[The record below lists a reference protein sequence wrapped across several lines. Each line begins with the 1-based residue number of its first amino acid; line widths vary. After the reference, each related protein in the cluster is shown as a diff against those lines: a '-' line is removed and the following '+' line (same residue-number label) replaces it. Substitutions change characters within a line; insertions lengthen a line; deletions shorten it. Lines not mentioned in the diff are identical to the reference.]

1 MSEFTQDPLSLPG
14 GPPTVWQEM
23 LAYIG
28 FGPTDAARLLAL
40 RPSVRPQ
47 MRQIV
52 DHFYDAVLRFP
63 GARSVLA
70 NDQQIE
76 RLRLSLSHFIEE
88 LLTGPHDN
96 EYWVKRRRIGA
107 VHVRVGLPE
116 RYVFTA
122 MNLMRQDLCAIAAQA
137 LPEAERMAT
146 CMSLHR
152 IIDLELAVMSGAYHE
167 AHEERQLRSMQDLI
181 VRNLPVT
188 VLCLDA
194 EGRVTSAT
202 RPSTRLLGATAEVG
216 RHYQTFLPESLIEA
230 ADLHTQVGRALA
242 TGHEITIPRVVL
254 GQRDGA
260 RNFRITLVPLE
271 HELARLLIH
280 IEELTDVVRA
290 EQRVHQAEAL
300 ARLGGLA
307 AHMAHEIRNPL
318 AAISATL
325 QVITAS
331 MPEDDRRKGILGKVQ
346 EQVHR
351 LDRLVSDLLGYARP
365 VSLRLE
371 AVLLPVVAREAIHA
385 SGVPAVLIVEA
396 EERAQ
401 ADAQQLQQAL
411 INLLQNARD
420 ALHGANL
427 GLEGRLRLR
436 VAPGALLRVEDDGPG
451 VSAEVLD
458 RLFEPFVTTK
468 TRGTGLGLAISK
480 KIVAGMGGSLSL
492 EGCGPGA
499 VFCVQLELS
508 GSTGGQTSP
517 AGSAGRSG

>member
-1 MSEFTQDPLSLPG
+1 MREFTQDPLSLPG

-23 LAYIG
+23 LAYVG
-28 FGPTDAARLLAL
+28 FGPDDAARLRSLHPHVQPEL
-40 RPSVRPQ
+40 GRV
-47 MRQIV
+47 V
-52 DHFYDAVLRFP
+52 DHFYEAVLRFP
-63 GARSVLA
+63 GARAVLA

-76 RLRLSLSHFIEE
+76 RLRLSLRGFIEE
-88 LLTGPHDN
+88 LLLGPHDN
-96 EYWVKRRRIGA
+96 EYWVRRRRIGA

-122 MNLMRQDLCAIAAQA
+122 MNLMRQDLCEIAASA
-137 LPEAERMAT
+137 LPEPERLPACT
-146 CMSLHR
+146 SLHR
-152 IIDLELAVMSGAYHE
+152 ITDLELAVMSGAYHE

-188 VLCLDA
+188 VLCLDT
-194 EGRVTSAT
+194 EGRVSSAT
-202 RPSTRLLGATAEVG
+202 RPSSRLLGATAEVG
-216 RHYQTFLPESLIEA
+216 RHYQSFLPESLIEA

-254 GQRDGA
+254 GQRDAA
-260 RNFRITLVPLE
+260 RIFRITLVPLE

-300 ARLGGLA
+300 ARVGGLA

-331 MPEDDRRKGILGKVQ
+331 MAEDDRRKGILGKVQ
-346 EQVHR
+346 DQVHR

-365 VSLRLE
+365 VSIRLE
-371 AVLLPVVAREAIHA
+371 SVLLPALAREAISA
-385 SGVPAVLIVEA
+385 SGVPAALIVEA

-401 ADAQQLQQAL
+401 ADAQQLQQVL
-411 INLLQNARD
+411 VNLLQNARD
-420 ALHGANL
+420 ALQGAQL
-427 GLEGRLRLR
+427 GVEGRLRLR

-451 VSAEVLD
+451 VAAEVLD

-480 KIVAGMGGSLSL
+480 KIVAGMGGALSL

-499 VFCVQLELS
+499 VFSVQLEPAAA
-508 GSTGGQTSP
+508 TADRTSP
-517 AGSAGRSG
+517 DGSAARSG